1 MSSTGV
7 SRGCVAGDAWI
18 STPELVLLKNAP
30 LGARCASCG
39 VENRQRCTPKVFD
52 RGAHALGGTE
62 RLVYE
67 RSGENAITREQGF
80 SELAEDIGDGPHH
93 PDRFWH
99 GLTRFMNGLVQVQA
113 GPTQLG
119 VLDRLRRAERD
130 RAVEDVAV
138 HDC

>member
-1 MSSTGV
+1 M
-7 SRGCVAGDAWI
+7 
-18 STPELVLLKNAP
+18 
-30 LGARCASCG
+30 
-39 VENRQRCTPKVFD
+39 
-52 RGAHALGGTE
+52 
-62 RLVYE
+62 YE

-119 VLDRLRRAERD
+119 VLDRVCDGPNATARWKTLPSMIASRSQGG
-130 RAVEDVAV
+130 
-138 HDC
+138 